1 MSPEPA
7 PEPSDRQLSE
17 FRQRPEPRQHR
28 EPRHVAV
35 IGAGLAAVSLCAAL
49 RAGGYTGALTVLG
62 DEPCQPYDRPPLSK
76 QFLAGER
83 GAAEIAVQPA
93 EWYADQGIDMR
104 LGIAVAALDA
114 DTGRVELADG
124 SALAA
129 DVLVLATGGRAR
141 RLTAPGG
148 QAALV
153 LRTRADAEALRER
166 LVPGTRVLI
175 AGAGL
180 IGAEVAA
187 TATHRGCRVT
197 LVDPNPL
204 PMEQVLGPQ
213 AARALHAQHAAHGV
227 PVVRGGVFAVEPGE
241 VTLSTGASVPAD
253 LVMAGIGIVPNVEL
267 AQDAGLDVDN
277 GVLVDAGMR
286 TSAPDVYA
294 IGDIARIT
302 GSAHRFEQHRSE
314 HWDNARRTADAAAR
328 SILGLPQEARRAPWF
343 WTDRYGT
350 HLEMT
355 GFYDPAAEAVPRGDI
370 EAGAGTVFYIRDGR
384 CVGAVSLDRPLDI
397 RAAQRMIDRDVPV
410 RVEQLADEGT
420 DLRKL
425 LANKRSDASGG

>member
-1 MSPEPA
+1 MSPVGTNPVSG
-7 PEPSDRQLSE
+7 P
-17 FRQRPEPRQHR
+17 
-28 EPRHVAV
+28 PRHVAV
-35 IGAGLAAVSLCAAL
+35 VGAGLAAVSLCAAL
-49 RAGGYTGALTVLG
+49 RAGGFTGRLTVLG
-62 DEPCQPYDRPPLSK
+62 DEPGLPYDRPPLSK
-76 QFLAGER
+76 QFLAGEH
-83 GAAEIAVQPA
+83 AAEIALQPA
-93 EWYADQGIDMR
+93 EWYASQGIDLRMG
-104 LGIAVAALDA
+104 LTVGALDA
-114 DTGRVELADG
+114 ESGRLELADG

-129 DVLVLATGGRAR
+129 DTVVLATGGRAR
-141 RLTAPGG
+141 RLTAPGSET
-148 QAALV
+148 AVV

-187 TATHRGCRVT
+187 TAVRRGCRVT

-204 PMEQVLGPQ
+204 PMEQVIGPP

-227 PVVRGGVFAVEPGE
+227 PVIRGAVFAVEPGK
-241 VTLSTGASVPAD
+241 VTLSTRESVPAD
-253 LVMAGIGIVPNVEL
+253 LVVAGIGMVPNVEL
-267 AQDAGLDVDN
+267 AEDAGLGVDN

-286 TSAPDVYA
+286 TSTPRVYA
-294 IGDIARIT
+294 IGDIARVAD
-302 GSAHRFEQHRSE
+302 SAHRNSLNGHRSE
-314 HWDNARRTADAAAR
+314 HWDNARRTADTAAL
-328 SILGLPQEARRAPWF
+328 SILGQPPEAPRAPWF

-370 EAGAGTVFYIRDGR
+370 ETGAGSVFYVRDGR

-397 RAAQRMIDRDVPV
+397 RAAQRLIDRDVPV
-410 RVEQLADEGT
+410 EVGRLADERT

-425 LANKRSDASGG
+425 LAGRA

>member
-1 MSPEPA
+1 MSGVSPDPA
-7 PEPSDRQLSE
+7 PEPGG
-17 FRQRPEPRQHR
+17 RQRP

-49 RAGGYTGALTVLG
+49 RAGGYTGRLTVLG
-62 DEPCQPYDRPPLSK
+62 DEPCHPYDRPPLSK

-93 EWYADQGIDMR
+93 QWYPDQGIDMR
-104 LGIAVAALDA
+104 LGVAVAALDA

-141 RLTAPGG
+141 RLTAPGS
-148 QAALV
+148 QAAMV

-166 LVPGTRVLI
+166 LVPGARVLI

-227 PVVRGGVFAVEPGE
+227 PVVRGGIFAVEPGQ

-294 IGDIARIT
+294 IGDIARVD
-302 GSAHRFEQHRSE
+302 GSAHRSE

-328 SILGLPQEARRAPWF
+328 AILGLPREARRAPWF

-355 GFYDPAAEAVPRGDI
+355 GLYDPDAEAVPRGDI
-370 EAGAGTVFYIRDGR
+370 EAGAGTVFYVRDGR

-410 RVEQLADEGT
+410 RAERLADEGT

-425 LANKRSDASGG
+425 VAARA

>member
-1 MSPEPA
+1 MSEVSRGPASEPGG
-7 PEPSDRQLSE
+7 
-17 FRQRPEPRQHR
+17 RQRPEPWHV
-28 EPRHVAV
+28 EPPHVEPGHVAI

-49 RAGGYTGALTVLG
+49 RAGGYTGKLTVIG

-83 GAAEIAVQPA
+83 GIAEIALQPA
-93 EWYADQGIDMR
+93 EWYPAQGIDMR
-104 LGIAVAALDA
+104 LGVAVAALDA
-114 DTGRVELADG
+114 DAGRVELADG

-129 DVLVLATGGRAR
+129 DALVLATGGRAR
-141 RLTAPGG
+141 RLTAPGSH
-148 QAALV
+148 AAVV

-187 TATHRGCRVT
+187 TATRRGCHVT

-204 PMEQVLGPQ
+204 PMEQALGPH

-227 PVVRGGVFAVEPGE
+227 TVIRGGVFAVEPGK
-241 VTLSTGASVPAD
+241 VTLSNGQSVPAD

-286 TSAPDVYA
+286 TSAPRVYA
-294 IGDIARIT
+294 IGDIARVG
-302 GSAHRFEQHRSE
+302 GSSHRSE
-314 HWDNARRTADAAAR
+314 HWDNARRTADVAAR
-328 SILGLPQEARRAPWF
+328 SILGLPPEAPRAPWF

-355 GFYDPAAEAVPRGDI
+355 GLYDASAEAVPRGDI
-370 EAGAGTVFYIRDGR
+370 EAGAGTVFYVREGR

-410 RVEQLADEGT
+410 EAERLADGGT

-425 LANKRSDASGG
+425 LAGRA